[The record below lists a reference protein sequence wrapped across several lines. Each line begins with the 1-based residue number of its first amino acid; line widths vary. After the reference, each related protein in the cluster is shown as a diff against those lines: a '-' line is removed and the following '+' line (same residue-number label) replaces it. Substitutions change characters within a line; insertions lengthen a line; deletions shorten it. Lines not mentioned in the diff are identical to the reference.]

1 MLFIYN
7 DTSGSCSPG
16 RASAGGLNYFL
27 FLSAALRAAGLVTT
41 DPQRAT
47 VFYHPACLINV
58 YFETRLPNWKSSG
71 AVAAQAT
78 AVQRRV
84 LAEIATYQ
92 HRPHLLNGLRCAL
105 QSGQDGLTSH
115 MRKTFPLLWGSRRFA
130 HFCAEALGPV
140 DHSRAV
146 HLWYCQPEQQEAAS
160 SHRPLRVLFVGATF
174 ERAFGERK
182 EHPRARAIRA
192 LRRTAGASLHTL
204 QGRQTIS
211 DAELQALY
219 SRAEC
224 ALSRLARRVHAMTA
238 LGSPCHARAGSRSV
252 RWATRPSQSASTTR
266 FAPAA
271 SRCST
276 PSLCRR
282 RSARGGPSPLGS
294 STTAPLEACC
304 CRAPPGWPPCSAACA
319 RCATRSPAT
328 RHGTSASASTCGG
341 RWPVSGTRPPGER
354 RDRPRCSV
362 GLLQQRRGEGGAT
375 RLWRDGG
382 STREYAPPRSSG
394 FTRGAA

>member
-160 SHRPLRVLFVGATF
+160 SHRPVRVLFVGATF
-174 ERAFGERK
+174 ERAFGEKK

-192 LRRTAGASLHTL
+192 LRRTAGPADHLRR
-204 QGRQTIS
+204 G
-211 DAELQALY
+211 AAG
-219 SRAEC
+219 AV
-224 ALSRLARRVHAMTA
+224 LARRVRA
-238 LGSPCHARAGSRSV
+238 LSGGRHARVKARLRRASR
-252 RWATRPSQSASTTR
+252 RQR
-266 FAPAA
+266 PAA
-271 SRCST
+271 QLQVCAAAARLVEVLLRSDRVQ
-276 PSLCRR
+276 PLLWRR
-282 RSARGGPSPLGS
+282 AALEDRSPPAAAARLPAGRP
-294 STTAPLEACC
+294 AAR
-304 CRAPPGWPPCSAACA
+304 RAPDA
-319 RCATRSPAT
+319 RRV
-328 RHGTSASASTCGG
+328 HL
-341 RWPVSGTRPPGER
+341 R
-354 RDRPRCSV
+354 RDTERALPRVPAAVAGPCQ
-362 GLLQQRRGEGGAT
+362 GRGRRASGEIA
-375 RLWRDGG
+375 
-382 STREYAPPRSSG
+382 
-394 FTRGAA
+394 RGAAWACCNSGAERGAPHGCGV

>member
-115 MRKTFPLLWGSRRFA
+115 MRKTFPLLWGEGAQMSNPHPLHHQSLTSKPLTPSR
-130 HFCAEALGPV
+130 E
-140 DHSRAV
+140 SRA
-146 HLWYCQPEQQEAAS
+146 
-160 SHRPLRVLFVGATF
+160 
-174 ERAFGERK
+174 
-182 EHPRARAIRA
+182 
-192 LRRTAGASLHTL
+192 AG
-204 QGRQTIS
+204 IS
-211 DAELQALY
+211 M
-219 SRAEC
+219 
-224 ALSRLARRVHAMTA
+224 V
-238 LGSPCHARAGSRSV
+238 
-252 RWATRPSQSASTTR
+252 
-266 FAPAA
+266 
-271 SRCST
+271 
-276 PSLCRR
+276 
-282 RSARGGPSPLGS
+282 
-294 STTAPLEACC
+294 
-304 CRAPPGWPPCSAACA
+304 
-319 RCATRSPAT
+319 
-328 RHGTSASASTCGG
+328 
-341 RWPVSGTRPPGER
+341 
-354 RDRPRCSV
+354 
-362 GLLQQRRGEGGAT
+362 
-375 RLWRDGG
+375 
-382 STREYAPPRSSG
+382 
-394 FTRGAA
+394 

>member
-115 MRKTFPLLWGSRRFA
+115 MRKTFPLLWGEGAQMSNPHPLHHQSLTSKPLTPSR
-130 HFCAEALGPV
+130 E
-140 DHSRAV
+140 SRAAR
-146 HLWYCQPEQQEAAS
+146 HLNGLSHLTRKARGGSPTFAPRRSGPSTTPAPSTSGTAS
-160 SHRPLRVLFVGATF
+160 RSSKKRCSHETLLSLSAHQAVRTPTFHSHR
-174 ERAFGERK
+174 
-182 EHPRARAIRA
+182 
-192 LRRTAGASLHTL
+192 RRPHIG
-204 QGRQTIS
+204 
-211 DAELQALY
+211 
-219 SRAEC
+219 
-224 ALSRLARRVHAMTA
+224 LSGSCLWGPPSSEPLARRRST
-238 LGSPCHARAGSRSV
+238 RAHG
-252 RWATRPSQSASTTR
+252 
-266 FAPAA
+266 
-271 SRCST
+271 
-276 PSLCRR
+276 
-282 RSARGGPSPLGS
+282 RSARCAAPQAKTQMNQSSAMHWRGLEEGAPARGGG
-294 STTAPLEACC
+294 
-304 CRAPPGWPPCSAACA
+304 
-319 RCATRSPAT
+319 
-328 RHGTSASASTCGG
+328 
-341 RWPVSGTRPPGER
+341 
-354 RDRPRCSV
+354 
-362 GLLQQRRGEGGAT
+362 
-375 RLWRDGG
+375 
-382 STREYAPPRSSG
+382 
-394 FTRGAA
+394 